1 MNYLDIIILLPIA
14 FGLIRGLMRGFVHEL
29 TSIVGVIAG
38 IIAAK
43 IWAPEFAAKIMTVL
57 EAPDWLGQTLAY
69 VLLFAGVALLCK
81 VVARIVQKFLRA
93 ISLGWLD
100 KLAGGLFGALK
111 WALIIS
117 VVLNMLIIPEQYVKI
132 IKDEAK
138 AGSKL
143 YKPIKSVA
151 STSWE
156 KMKVYLPEAKDFGAE
171 KL

>member
-14 FGLIRGLMRGFVHEL
+14 FGLIRGFMRGFVREL

-38 IIAAK
+38 IVAAK
-43 IWAPEFAAKIMTVL
+43 IWAPEFAAKLMTVL

-69 VLLFAGVALLCK
+69 VLLFAGVALLFK
-81 VVARIVQKFLRA
+81 VVSRIVQRFLKA

-100 KLAGGLFGALK
+100 KLAGGFFGAVK
-111 WALIIS
+111 WALLLS

-132 IKDEAK
+132 IKDDAK

-143 YKPIKSVA
+143 YEPVKSVA

-156 KMKVYLPEAKDFGAE
+156 KMKTYLPEIPPVDREGK
-171 KL
+171 